1 VADETQS
8 ESGGRRPALVGGA
21 LVALTLAVFGHA
33 CANEFVNYDDPQ
45 YVTDNPHVRAGLS
58 GAGVRWAFRATEALN
73 WHPLTW
79 LSLQLDHDLFGPRPW
94 GYHLTNVLL
103 HAANALL
110 LFLVLHGLTGAVWR
124 SAAVAGLF
132 ALHPLHVESVA
143 WVSERKDVLSTFFG
157 LLAVA
162 AYLPYVRRPGLLR
175 YLPVFLALALSL
187 LAKPMLVTLP
197 FVLLLL
203 DYWPLG
209 RLRLWGASP
218 PAPAPLALVLGEKVP
233 LLALAAASCVVTVY
247 AQSKGGVVE
256 SLEAFP
262 LGLRVGNAVVSYVRY
277 LGLALWPVGLAAY
290 YPHPR
295 AALPAWQVAG
305 AAALLAAVTALA
317 LVSARRRPYLA
328 VGWLWYLGTL
338 VPVIGLVQVGHQ
350 ALADRY
356 TYVPLVGVFIVVVWG
371 LADLLGGQ
379 PGPRKL
385 LAPAAAAALLACAAL
400 TWRQVTVWHDGRSLW
415 EHTVR
420 VTADNY
426 VAEDNLARACLGGKG
441 TLADAEAHL
450 RAAVRI
456 NPDYAEGHTRLGTV
470 LGRQGRNE
478 EAVACFRRAVEL
490 RPGQAEAHA
499 HLAVALARAGK
510 LEEAI
515 TQMQEAARLA
525 PGVAEVRYRLA
536 FALAQAGRLDEAV
549 AACREC
555 VRLEPYNPQYRL
567 ALAGLLRQH
576 GDAAAAEAERQ
587 EAERLRFGF
596 P

>member
-1 VADETQS
+1 MADESQS
-8 ESGGRRPALVGGA
+8 ERDGRRTALVGAA
-21 LVALTLAVFGHA
+21 LVLLTLAAFGHA
-33 CANEFVNYDDPQ
+33 CANGFVNYDDPQ
-45 YVTDNPHVRAGLS
+45 YVAEGSHVRAGLS
-58 GAGVRWAFRATEALN
+58 AAGARWAFTATEAFN

-103 HAANALL
+103 HAANTLL

-157 LLAVA
+157 LLAVL
-162 AYLPYVRRPGLLR
+162 AYLPYARRPGWRR
-175 YLPVFLALALSL
+175 YLPVLLALALSL

-209 RLRLWGASP
+209 RLRRGAS
-218 PAPAPLALVLGEKVP
+218 LALVLGEKVP

-256 SLEAFP
+256 SLEALPF
-262 LGLRVGNAVVSYVRY
+262 GLRVGNAVVSYVRY
-277 LGLALWPVGLAAY
+277 LGMALWPVGLAAY

-295 AALPAWQVAG
+295 SALPAWQVAG
-305 AAALLAAVTALA
+305 SAALLAAVTALA
-317 LVSARRRPYLA
+317 LASARRRPYLA

-356 TYVPLVGVFIVVVWG
+356 TYVPLVGVFVMVVWG
-371 LADLLGGQ
+371 LADLFGGRPVLQ
-379 PGPRKL
+379 KFL
-385 LAPAAAAALLACAAL
+385 AAAAAVALLACAAL
-400 TWRQVTVWHDGRSLW
+400 TWRQVTVWHDGRTLW

-420 VTADNY
+420 VTADNF
-426 VAEDNLARACLGGKG
+426 VAEDNLARACLGGQG
-441 TLADAEAHL
+441 TLAEAEAHL

-456 NPDYAEGHTRLGTV
+456 KPDYAEGYLHLGTV
-470 LGRQGRNE
+470 LGRQGKNE
-478 EAVACFRRAVEL
+478 EAVAAFRRAVEL

-499 HLAVALARAGK
+499 HLAVALAKAGR
-510 LEEAI
+510 LDEAI
-515 TQMQEAARLA
+515 AQMQEAARLA

-555 VRLEPYNPQYRL
+555 VRLEPNNPQYRL
-567 ALAGLLRQH
+567 ALAGLLRKH
-576 GDAAAAEAERQ
+576 GDTAAAEAERQ